1 MLRKGYA
8 VITTAVLTI
17 ALSAAV
23 ADPARGAMFTVT
35 TTNDSGPG
43 SLRQAIFDANA
54 VPGLDTIAFSIA
66 GAAPH
71 TIALLSSLE
80 IDDPVVIDATTEPGF
95 TGAPVV
101 ELLGT
106 SMDPPDSALV
116 IASGGSTVRGL
127 AIGGFAAAIV
137 INGGTSG
144 NVVAG
149 NYIGTDASGEVA
161 RPNSTGIFVSNLS
174 NNRIGGTTAADRNI
188 ISGNGDGILML
199 VHTINNVIQGN
210 YIGTDA
216 SGTLPLGNYNG
227 INFLSGFNTNLV
239 GGSTPGTGNV
249 IAGNNNNGIE
259 LNGSAGNII
268 QGNYI
273 GTNAAGAS
281 GLGNA
286 NNGVFV
292 NFGCCNLIGG
302 FGPGMRNVISGN
314 GGDGILISHPFLG
327 TTVQGNW
334 IGVAPSGTA
343 TLGNAMFGIDI
354 HASNP
359 SARPDQGDRLVGN
372 VISGNGFAGGSGI
385 RITDG
390 ANLTIV
396 QRNLVGTDPTGA
408 AAMTNYGDGIVI
420 DSAPRATIGG
430 ADAGN
435 TIAFNAG
442 TGVNVLAGSGATI
455 SDNRIFSNG
464 GLGIDLAPAGVTA
477 NDTRDGDVGA
487 NELQNFPDLKSAVSR
502 GTSGTVRGRLESVPS
517 STFRVEIFGNTA
529 CDPSGNGE
537 GQAFLVATEVITN
550 NGGNGEFSAT
560 ASFAPGDYITA
571 TATDASGNT
580 SEFSGCLL
588 ATAPD

>member
-8 VITTAVLTI
+8 LVTTAVFTA
-17 ALSAAV
+17 ALSVAV
-23 ADPARGAMFTVT
+23 GGPARGAIFTVT
-35 TTNDSGPG
+35 TTSDSGPG
-43 SLRQAIFDANA
+43 SLRQAILDANA
-54 VPGLDTIAFSIA
+54 APGLDTIAFSIA

-95 TGAPVV
+95 ADAPVV
-101 ELLGT
+101 ELIGT
-106 SMDPPDSALV
+106 SMDPPDSALL
-116 IASGGSTVRGL
+116 ITSGGSTVRGL
-127 AIGGFAAAIV
+127 AIGGFTAAIV
-137 INGGTSG
+137 INGGRSG
-144 NVVAG
+144 NVIAG
-149 NYIGTDASGEVA
+149 DYIGTDASGEVA
-161 RPNSTGIFVSNLS
+161 LPNSTGVFVSNLS
-174 NNRIGGTTAADRNI
+174 NNRIGGTTAADRNV

-216 SGTLPLGNYNG
+216 SGTLRLGNYNG
-227 INFLSGFNTNLV
+227 VNFLSGFNTNLV
-239 GGSTPGTGNV
+239 GGSTPGAGNV
-249 IAGNNNNGIE
+249 IAGNNNDGIE
-259 LNGSAGNII
+259 LNGSAGNTI

-302 FGPGMRNVISGN
+302 FGPGTRNVISGN

-334 IGVAPSGTA
+334 IGVAPSGTT
-343 TLGNAMFGIDI
+343 TLGNAMYGIDI
-354 HASNP
+354 HATNP
-359 SARPDQGDRLVGN
+359 SARPDWGDHLFGN
-372 VISGNGFAGGSGI
+372 VISANGVAGGSGI
-385 RITDG
+385 RIGDG

-396 QRNLVGTDPTGA
+396 VRNLVGTDPTGT
-408 AAMTNYGDGIVI
+408 AAMSNYGDGVVI
-420 DSAPRATIGG
+420 DSAPRTAIGG
-430 ADAGN
+430 VDAGN

-442 TGVNVLAGSGATI
+442 IGVNVLSGTGATI
-455 SDNRIFSNG
+455 SDNSIFANG
-464 GLGIDLAPAGVTA
+464 GLGIDLAPGGVTP
-477 NDTRDGDVGA
+477 NDKRDGDVGA
-487 NELQNFPDLKSAVSR
+487 NQLQNFPELQSAVSR
-502 GTSGTVRGRLESVPS
+502 GTSGTVRGKLDSVPS
-517 STFRVEIFGNTA
+517 SSFRIEVFGNAA

-537 GQAFLVATEVITN
+537 GQTFLGAADLTTN
-550 NGGNGEFSAT
+550 NGGNGEFSVT
-560 ASFAPGDYITA
+560 AAFAPGDYITA
-571 TATDASGNT
+571 TATDESGNT